1 MEIEW
6 ESNFKEL
13 KDRSRLR
20 FEDIHRL
27 SEVSVHVQQKMMRG
41 ENVNLKSLVGI
52 CQALDCTLDDLI
64 SINEAECKS
73 ITINDLQHRVKELE
87 AALMP
92 FSEVWTDPTKS
103 YPIEKYYKIA
113 TEVMAAR
120 STNRSTEW

>member
-1 MEIEW
+1 MDIKW
-6 ESNFKEL
+6 TSNFK
-13 KDRSRLR
+13 KIRQQSGLR
-20 FEDIHRL
+20 YEDIERR
-27 SEVSVHVQQKMMRG
+27 SGVSIHAQAKCFRG
-41 ENVNLKSLVGI
+41 ENITLKTLIGI

-120 STNRSTEW
+120 STN